1 MFSLL
6 VQTFCKNSFSIMDV
20 RKGFKYTFELNL
32 LRNLVIPSLKKYI
45 FDSIT
50 KGIACNALFNLIF
63 IILVLLSIPS

>member
-20 RKGFKYTFELNL
+20 RKGFKYTSEPNL
-32 LRNLVIPSLKKYI
+32 LKNLVIPSLKKYI
-45 FDSIT
+45 FDS